1 MATLKRF
8 FFHLILVSLGFLILF
23 NSLPIFAF
31 ASTSGSN
38 FQVAGWIPYW
48 HDSEGIKDAKKNIK
62 NIDMVFPFSFVV
74 KEDGSLKDLAD
85 MESSEWTKFV
95 KQAHGKKVK
104 VVPTVMWSNADS
116 IETNLSDG
124 SLRKHHIDGIVAM
137 VNDGGYD
144 GVDIDYEG
152 KRSATKDSFSAFLTE
167 LKVALG
173 SNKILACTIEAR
185 TPPESL
191 YKTIPN
197 PLLYSND
204 FKVIAK
210 VCDTVEIMAYD
221 QQRADLKN
229 NAERI
234 GQPYVPVADVA
245 WVEKVLTLA
254 LVDIPADKILLGIP
268 TYGHHY
274 EVTVSP
280 GWYKEYRK
288 VGALNMPDMLD
299 VAKEYRVK
307 PVRNSAGEMGFSYIP
322 KSSTL
327 KFPSDLEILKNTP
340 SGNKVAVQ
348 ALAYANKT
356 GETVKFNY
364 ASFTDVGAIEEKVA
378 LAKEYKL
385 RGVALFKFDGEEDKR
400 VWKILR

>member
-1 MATLKRF
+1 MATFKRF

-31 ASTSGSN
+31 ASSSGTS
-38 FQVAGWIPYW
+38 FEVAGWIPYW

-85 MESSEWTKFV
+85 MESSEWKKFTKL
-95 KQAHGKKVK
+95 AHGKKVS
-104 VVPTVMWSNADS
+104 VVPTIMWSDAGSINA
-116 IETNLSDG
+116 NLSSPD
-124 SLRKHHIDGIVAM
+124 LRKKHIAGIVSM
-137 VNDGGYD
+137 VNNGGYD

-152 KRSATKDSFSAFLTE
+152 KFSSTKDFFSAFLTE
-167 LKVALG
+167 LKTALG
-173 SNKILACTIEAR
+173 NNKILACTIEAR

-191 YKTIPN
+191 YKTIPS

-210 VCDTVEIMAYD
+210 VCDRVEIMAYD
-221 QQRADLKN
+221 QQRADLKL
-229 NAERI
+229 NAERV
-234 GQPYVPVADVA
+234 GQPYMPVADVA
-245 WVEKVLTLA
+245 WVEKVLKLA

-280 GWYKEYRK
+280 NWYKDYRK

-307 PVRNSAGEMGFSYIP
+307 PVRNSAGEMSFSYIP
-322 KSSTL
+322 KSSIL
-327 KFPSDLEILKNTP
+327 KFPSDLEIPKNTP

-356 GETVKFNY
+356 GETIKFNY

-385 RGVALFKFDGEEDKR
+385 RGVALFKFDGEEDKK
-400 VWKILR
+400 VWKVLR